1 MSKKLD
7 RYEFIW
13 KAIQKHGYKYDYRK
27 VNYINDST
35 KVCIICSKHGE
46 FWQAP
51 GNHCSKYN
59 KNGCPQCNHQSYKYT
74 LNNFVE
80 RTKLI
85 HGDKYDYSKVVY
97 KNGRTKI
104 CIICPIHGE
113 FYQEP
118 RHHLK
123 GCGCPSCNESKLEK
137 EICLLLDENNIKHE
151 RQKRFKWLGRQSLD
165 FYLPD
170 YNIAIE
176 CQGRQHFESINY
188 FGGTKTFFNTVKND
202 YNKLNK
208 CKLNNICLLY
218 YVETVHALPNEFI
231 NKKDLLTY
239 IKRIKMNEQ
248 ETFQTTMGINFTNFD
263 VNNIQEA
270 ETINVVFVIDK
281 SSSTNRFINDL
292 NNTLNEFLHEFQRSH
307 VASKMLISVIEFN
320 SNIDVV
326 SAFQPISDLKD
337 FNVQPYGCTNLY
349 GAVLAGLENAVQYR
363 KDLENNGISV
373 KTLVFIITDGE
384 DNEGVDPSLVKQKI
398 DEIYQDESNCFSFT
412 VMMFGLGDEA
422 NFDEAREKMGIKP
435 EMLGKLGAT
444 AKDLRKMVSFIS
456 SSVSSSASGQN
467 VSAITF

>member
-1 MSKKLD
+1 MN
-7 RYEFIW
+7 
-13 KAIQKHGYKYDYRK
+13 KYDYSK
-27 VNYINDST
+27 VKYVKCSE
-35 KVCIICSKHGE
+35 KVCVICPEHGE
-46 FWQAP
+46 FWVSP
-51 GNHCSKYN
+51 NNHCNGKH
-59 KNGCPQCNHQSYKYT
+59 KQGCPKCG
-74 LNNFVE
+74 
-80 RTKLI
+80 KLEAQKDNKKRLVTAANSFIQKAQEI
-85 HGDKYDYSKVVY
+85 HGDKYDYSKVIY
-97 KNGRTKI
+97 KGAHKKV
-104 CIICPIHGE
+104 CLICPEHGE
-113 FYQEP
+113 FWQTP
-118 RHHLK
+118 DKHINAK
-123 GCGCPSCNESKLEK
+123 QGCPKCKESLLEK
-137 EICLLLDENNIKHE
+137 EVRLLLDCNNIYYE
-151 RQKRFKWLGRQSLD
+151 QEYSAKWLGKQRLD
-165 FYLPD
+165 FYLPN
-170 YNIAIE
+170 YGIAIE
-176 CQGRQHFESINY
+176 CQGEQHYRPIDFANKGNEWAKKS
-188 FGGTKTFFNTVKND
+188 FLQTLKND
-202 YNKLNK
+202 YNKK
-208 CKLNNICLLY
+208 RKLIENNIELIY
-218 YVETVHALPNEFI
+218 YTKPELKQINEFI
-231 NKKDLLTY
+231 DKEDLLTY
-239 IKRIKMNEQ
+239 IKNKKMNEQ

-320 SNIDVV
+320 DKIDVV

>member
-1 MSKKLD
+1 
-7 RYEFIW
+7 
-13 KAIQKHGYKYDYRK
+13 
-27 VNYINDST
+27 
-35 KVCIICSKHGE
+35 
-46 FWQAP
+46 
-51 GNHCSKYN
+51 
-59 KNGCPQCNHQSYKYT
+59 
-74 LNNFVE
+74 
-80 RTKLI
+80 
-85 HGDKYDYSKVVY
+85 
-97 KNGRTKI
+97 
-104 CIICPIHGE
+104 
-113 FYQEP
+113 
-118 RHHLK
+118 
-123 GCGCPSCNESKLEK
+123 
-137 EICLLLDENNIKHE
+137 
-151 RQKRFKWLGRQSLD
+151 
-165 FYLPD
+165 
-170 YNIAIE
+170 
-176 CQGRQHFESINY
+176 
-188 FGGTKTFFNTVKND
+188 
-202 YNKLNK
+202 
-208 CKLNNICLLY
+208 
-218 YVETVHALPNEFI
+218 
-231 NKKDLLTY
+231 
-239 IKRIKMNEQ
+239 MNEQ

-320 SNIDVV
+320 DKIDVV

-363 KDLENNGISV
+363 KDLE
-373 KTLVFIITDGE
+373 

-412 VMMFGLGDEA
+412 VMMFGLGDEV

>member
-35 KVCIICSKHGE
+35 KVCITCYEHGD
-46 FWQAP
+46 FWQKP
-51 GNHCSKYN
+51 GNHCSKHN
-59 KNGCPQCNHQSYKYT
+59 KNGCPKCKHQSYKYT
-74 LNNFVE
+74 LNGFIEKANI
-80 RTKLI
+80 I
-85 HGDKYDYSKVVY
+85 HNNKYDYSKVEYINIKTKVY
-97 KNGRTKI
+97 
-104 CIICPIHGE
+104 IICPKHGG

-118 RHHLK
+118 RHHLQ
-123 GCGCPSCNESKLEK
+123 GCGCPHCNESKLEK
-137 EICLLLDENNIKHE
+137 EMAL
-151 RQKRFKWLGRQSLD
+151 F
-165 FYLPD
+165 
-170 YNIAIE
+170 
-176 CQGRQHFESINY
+176 
-188 FGGTKTFFNTVKND
+188 
-202 YNKLNK
+202 LN
-208 CKLNNICLLY
+208 
-218 YVETVHALPNEFI
+218 VHALPNEFI
-231 NKKDLLTY
+231 DKEDLLTY
-239 IKRIKMNEQ
+239 IKNKKMNEQ

-320 SNIDVV
+320 DKIDVV

-456 SSVSSSASGQN
+456 SSVSSSANGQN

>member
-1 MSKKLD
+1 
-7 RYEFIW
+7 
-13 KAIQKHGYKYDYRK
+13 
-27 VNYINDST
+27 
-35 KVCIICSKHGE
+35 
-46 FWQAP
+46 
-51 GNHCSKYN
+51 
-59 KNGCPQCNHQSYKYT
+59 
-74 LNNFVE
+74 
-80 RTKLI
+80 
-85 HGDKYDYSKVVY
+85 
-97 KNGRTKI
+97 
-104 CIICPIHGE
+104 
-113 FYQEP
+113 
-118 RHHLK
+118 
-123 GCGCPSCNESKLEK
+123 
-137 EICLLLDENNIKHE
+137 
-151 RQKRFKWLGRQSLD
+151 
-165 FYLPD
+165 
-170 YNIAIE
+170 
-176 CQGRQHFESINY
+176 
-188 FGGTKTFFNTVKND
+188 
-202 YNKLNK
+202 
-208 CKLNNICLLY
+208 
-218 YVETVHALPNEFI
+218 
-231 NKKDLLTY
+231 
-239 IKRIKMNEQ
+239 MNEQ

-349 GAVLAGLENAVQYR
+349 GTVLAGLENAVQYR

-412 VMMFGLGDEA
+412 IMMFGLGDEA